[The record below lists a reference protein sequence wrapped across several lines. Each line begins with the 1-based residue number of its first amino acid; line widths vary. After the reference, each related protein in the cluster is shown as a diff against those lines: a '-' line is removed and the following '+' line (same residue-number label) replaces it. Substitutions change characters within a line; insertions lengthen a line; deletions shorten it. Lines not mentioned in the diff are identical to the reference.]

1 MDSPDVIVFGA
12 THIGLRLATRL
23 AVKFSRVL
31 VIDRAASLPQEPLGW
46 SYESGDCTLP
56 AALDGVKLVFAVTEE
71 DSLNIRIALAVRNAS
86 ETIPVIITLVQSR
99 LGKKLARH
107 LSNFHYICPPELAA
121 KKFVDAIYAPLTTP
135 PQKVAPLVE
144 DDEATLK
151 APFRIDPLILYAL
164 SAGATMA
171 AFATIYFHYSEKLAW
186 LDAFYFVVTLMA
198 TVGFGDISLRESSAI
213 AKIIGIL
220 LMIASVTNTAVIF
233 ALITDSLLKHRLTL
247 AFGRRKI
254 KDSDHIIVVGA
265 GSVGFK
271 VVEELLRYG
280 ESVVVVEDN
289 PQGRYMPAIYA
300 KRVRTLIGDAMFE
313 SVLRDASLPQAKA
326 LLSMT
331 SDDLTNLE
339 IALNSKAI
347 APDVRVILRIYD
359 QTLAQALD
367 QRLDIHF
374 AMSMSMTAATALAQ
388 YAETLSGEGFEPEF
402 ETQETK

>member
-1 MDSPDVIVFGA
+1 MESPDVIIFGA
-12 THIGLRLATRL
+12 THIGIRLAMKL
-23 AVKFSRVL
+23 AAKFSRVL
-31 VIDRAASLPQEPLGW
+31 VIDRNPVPPQEPLGW
-46 SYESGDCTLP
+46 LYESGDFTIP
-56 AALDGVKLVFAVTEE
+56 ASLDGVQIIYAVTEE

-86 ETIPVIITLVQSR
+86 QTMPIIITLVQSR

-107 LSNFHYICPPELAA
+107 LDNFQYVCPPELAA
-121 KKFVDAIYAPLTTP
+121 KKVVDAIYAPSTAP
-135 PQKVAPLVE
+135 AQKTSPLIGDEEAP
-144 DDEATLK
+144 LK
-151 APFRIDPLILYAL
+151 APFRIDPLILYAISASALMATL
-164 SAGATMA
+164 STV
-171 AFATIYFHYSEKLAW
+171 YFRYSENLAW

-198 TVGFGDISLRESSAI
+198 TVGFGDISLRDSTPI
-213 AKIIGIL
+213 AKLIGIM

-247 AFGRRKI
+247 SFGRRRI

-271 VVEELLRYG
+271 VIEELIKYG
-280 ESVVVVEDN
+280 ESVVVVESD
-289 PQGRYMPAIYA
+289 PHGKYMPTIYA
-300 KRVRTLIGDAMFE
+300 RRVRAIIGDAMFE
-313 SVLRDASLPQAKA
+313 STLRDASLPQAKA

-359 QTLAQALD
+359 QTLAQSLD

-374 AMSMSMTAATALAQ
+374 TMSMSMTAAVALAQ
-388 YAETLSGEGFEPEF
+388 YADDLIGETENPSKTL
-402 ETQETK
+402 TA

>member
-1 MDSPDVIVFGA
+1 MNSPDVIIFGA
-12 THIGLRLATRL
+12 THIGLRLAAKL
-23 AVKFSRVL
+23 AVKFSGVL
-31 VIDRAASLPQEPLGW
+31 VIDRAASPPQEPIGW
-46 SYESGDCTLP
+46 VYESGDFTLP
-56 AALDGVKLVFAVTEE
+56 ASLDGVRAIYAVTEE
-71 DSLNIRIALAVRNAS
+71 DSLNIRIALAARNAS

-107 LSNFHYICPPELAA
+107 LKSFHYICPPELAA
-121 KKFVDAIYAPLTTP
+121 KKFVDAIYAPSTTP
-135 PQKVAPLVE
+135 PQRIAPLAE
-144 DDEATLK
+144 DEESSLK

-164 SAGATMA
+164 SASAIMATL
-171 AFATIYFHYSEKLAW
+171 ATVYFHYSENIGW

-198 TVGFGDISLRESSAI
+198 TVGFGDISLRDSTAI
-213 AKIIGIL
+213 AKVIGIL

-271 VVEELLRYG
+271 VVEELIKYG
-280 ESVVVVEDN
+280 ESVVVVENN

-300 KRVRTLIGDAMFE
+300 RRVRILIGDAMFE

-388 YAETLSGEGFEPEF
+388 FADDFINEGQRSSTSLTSG
-402 ETQETK
+402 

>member
-1 MDSPDVIVFGA
+1 MDMERPKIIIFGA
-12 THIGLRLATRL
+12 THIGARLAEKL
-23 AVKFSRVL
+23 AAKSARVL
-31 VIDRAASLPQEPLGW
+31 VIDPSPAPPQPTEGWEYERGDFKVPDSLE
-46 SYESGDCTLP
+46 
-56 AALDGVKLVFAVTEE
+56 GVKSVYAVTEE
-71 DSLNIRIALAVRNAS
+71 DSLNIRIALAVRNQS
-86 ETIPVIITLVQSR
+86 PSIPVIITLVQSR
-99 LGKKLARH
+99 LGKKLSRH
-107 LSNFHYICPPELAA
+107 LENFHYICPPELAA
-121 KKFVDAIYAPLTTP
+121 KKFVDAIYAPAAAP
-135 PQKVAPLVE
+135 AQKIMVPVE
-144 DDEATLK
+144 DEESNFK
-151 APFRIDPLILYAL
+151 APFRLDPLILYAI
-164 SAGATMA
+164 SASAIMAT
-171 AFATIYFHYSEKLAW
+171 FATVYFHYSENIAW

-198 TVGFGDISLRESSAI
+198 TVGFGDISLRDSTPM

-220 LMIASVTNTAVIF
+220 LMVASVTNTAVIF
-233 ALITDSLLKHRLTL
+233 ALVTDSLLKHRLTL

-271 VVEELLRYG
+271 VVEELLKYG

-300 KRVRTLIGDAMFE
+300 KRVRVLIGDAMFE
-313 SVLRDASLPQAKA
+313 SALRDVSLPQAKA

-347 APDVRVILRIYD
+347 APDVRVVLRIYD

-374 AMSMSMTAATALAQ
+374 AMSMSMTAATALSQ
-388 YAETLSGEGFEPEF
+388 YAETLTEEGF
-402 ETQETK
+402 TQKSHI